1 MAGTSININ
10 YITVSFHTNTD
21 DKDDDT
27 MVQVNISPYQGDA
40 VTEIIATY
48 TGNLGGHLADG
59 SISQPVTLNWMTDSQ
74 WILGN
79 KYTLQVI
86 IDPNG
91 HDTWR
96 FDCYLYIHY
105 NNTSFKNYPFLGHAL
120 SQNVRSNNYTFVL

>member
-1 MAGTSININ
+1 MSETSININ
-10 YITVSFHTNTD
+10 YMTVSFHTNTD
-21 DKDDDT
+21 DKDFDT
-27 MVQVNISPYQGDA
+27 GVQVNISPYQNGA

-48 TGNLGGHLADG
+48 TGDLGGHLADG
-59 SISQPVTLNWMTDSQ
+59 SISQPVTLSWFTDSN

-79 KYTLQVI
+79 EYTLQVI

-96 FDCYLYIHY
+96 FDCYLYIAY
-105 NNTSFKNYPFLGHAL
+105 NSGSYKNYPFLGHAL